1 MTAKSFYVV
10 ISEGVAMVTARTA
23 RMARMARMA
32 TAVVA

>member
-10 ISEGVAMVTARTA
+10 ISEGVAVVTARIA
-23 RMARMARMA
+23 RTA

>member
-10 ISEGVAMVTARTA
+10 ISEGVAVVMAARPA
-23 RMARMARMA
+23 RSA

>member
-10 ISEGVAMVTARTA
+10 ISEGVAVVTARTA
-23 RMARMARMA
+23 RTARTV

>member
-10 ISEGVAMVTARTA
+10 ISEGVAVVTARIARTA
-23 RMARMARMA
+23 RMARTA